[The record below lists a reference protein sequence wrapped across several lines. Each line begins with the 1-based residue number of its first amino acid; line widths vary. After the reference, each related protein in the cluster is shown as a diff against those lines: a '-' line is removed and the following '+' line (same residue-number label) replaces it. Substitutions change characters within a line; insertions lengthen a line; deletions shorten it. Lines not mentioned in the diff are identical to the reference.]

1 MHSADHVDVFQSSPV
16 PPGYRT
22 QSEDTSYWAD
32 QVMFAHLRTL
42 DPQATVAMIGSACA
56 MMDDLLHI
64 GLRREHPQAGEEE
77 LRLRAAVLEYGAEL
91 MQKLT
96 GLTLP
101 RP

>member
-1 MHSADHVDVFQSSPV
+1 MHPADHTEVFQACQV

-42 DPQATVAMIGSACA
+42 DPQATAAMISSACA
-56 MMDDLLHI
+56 MMDELLFI
-64 GLRREHPQAGEEE
+64 GLRREHPKADEEE
-77 LRLRAAVLEYGAEL
+77 LRLRAAVLEYGEEL
-91 MQKLT
+91 MYKLT
-96 GLTLP
+96 GLTLS